1 METKLHVENSKL
13 FSGKCFI
20 FLKDFTPINAMA
32 VDNVICFTL
41 DALLFCVLSDLTIV

>member
-1 METKLHVENSKL
+1 MARGQLEAILWKM
-13 FSGKCFI
+13 FY
-20 FLKDFTPINAMA
+20 FLKRFSPINAMA